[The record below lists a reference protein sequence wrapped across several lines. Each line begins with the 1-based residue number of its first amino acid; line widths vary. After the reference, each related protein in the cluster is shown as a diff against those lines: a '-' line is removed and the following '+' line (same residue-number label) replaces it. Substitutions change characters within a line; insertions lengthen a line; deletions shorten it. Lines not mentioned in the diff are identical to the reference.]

1 MKIQFK
7 YYAIVLD
14 TLEQRVLKDII
25 DEEFDVSMFAI
36 DDWAII
42 DLLWRKH
49 LIVYDKLRERK
60 PEIQPWCRSNVLRAL
75 SNEQSTN

>member
-7 YYAIVLD
+7 YYSIVLD
-14 TLEQRVLKDII
+14 ILEQNVLKDII
-25 DEEFDVSMFAI
+25 NEDFAVDMFGI
-36 DDWAII
+36 DDWRII

-49 LIVYDKLRERK
+49 LIVYDKLRQKK

>member
-7 YYAIVLD
+7 YYSIS
-14 TLEQRVLKDII
+14 LESLEVKILKDII
-25 DEEFDVSMFAI
+25 DEDFPVEYFAI

-49 LIVYDKLRERK
+49 LVVYDKMRERK

-75 SNEQSTN
+75 SNEQSTD

>member
-1 MKIQFK
+1 VKIQFK
-7 YYAIVLD
+7 YYSIVLD
-14 TLEQRVLKDII
+14 ILEQNILKDII
-25 DEEFDVSMFAI
+25 NEDFAVDMFGI
-36 DDWAII
+36 DDWRII

-49 LIVYDKLRERK
+49 LIVYDKLRQKK

>member
-1 MKIQFK
+1 M
-7 YYAIVLD
+7 LD
-14 TLEQRVLKDII
+14 ILEQNVLKDII
-25 DEEFDVSMFAI
+25 NEDFAVDMFGI
-36 DDWAII
+36 DDWRII

-49 LIVYDKLRERK
+49 LIVYDKLRQKK

>member
-7 YYAIVLD
+7 YYSIVLD
-14 TLEQRVLKDII
+14 ILEQNILKDII
-25 DEEFDVSMFAI
+25 NEDFAVDMFGI
-36 DDWAII
+36 DDWRII

-49 LIVYDKLRERK
+49 LIVYDKLRQKK

>member
-7 YYAIVLD
+7 YYSIS
-14 TLEQRVLKDII
+14 LESLEVKILKDII
-25 DEEFDVSMFAI
+25 DEDFPVEHFAI
-36 DDWAII
+36 DDWRII

-49 LIVYDKLRERK
+49 LVVYDKMRERK

-75 SNEQSTN
+75 SNEQSTD

>member
-7 YYAIVLD
+7 YYSISLD
-14 TLEQRVLKDII
+14 TKETEMLHNIVDENFLLESIQL
-25 DEEFDVSMFAI
+25 

-49 LIVYDKLRERK
+49 LIVYDKMRTKK
-60 PEIQPWCRSNVLRAL
+60 PEVQPWCRSNVLRAL
-75 SNEQSTN
+75 SSEQFGN